1 MNAQLPLPFDEGPIG
16 KAYPHPSKA
25 DDSYIAFICAIPYFE
40 VSDE

>member
-16 KAYPHPSKA
+16 KACPQPPKA
-25 DDSYIAFICAIPYFE
+25 DDSDTACICTIPYFE